1 MTRLAWNEMSSKSRQ
16 FLPWQSAL
24 YLEPQLALK
33 IRVPIFR
40 TIWIT
45 CDLLVDAFVV
55 DHVLLMPWFQ
65 RAWDPGVWKKHL
77 KVQQVGFIFIRLE
90 GN

>member
-33 IRVPIFR
+33 IRVRISR

-55 DHVLLMPWFQ
+55 DHVLL
-65 RAWDPGVWKKHL
+65 
-77 KVQQVGFIFIRLE
+77 RLGSKE
-90 GN
+90 LGTQAFGRNI